1 MKKYI
6 VFILSL
12 FLSLQLNA
20 QVSVKK
26 YIVISEVMYD
36 SPLNEQIA
44 QGIPY
49 SNGEYIELY
58 NLENTAVDLTG
69 WKLTGGGKTE
79 IYQFPANTII
89 NPRSTLIVA
98 YQYKDS
104 GFLLN
109 DLYSYDGYEMTTIL
123 YQRKI
128 ILSNSGETVSV
139 VDNVGNVVDYITYD
153 GTSNKTKPNRLSAT
167 NEDGTAGD
175 HCKSLH
181 RSLVLFDET
190 NNIIFDPTHWKTELG
205 NLFEVQIESPIDL
218 PSQNKNYVL
227 ETTYTSSQSG
237 RSCITYYD
245 GLGRPC
251 QTIDIAASPVNSQ
264 NIVSFVEYDCMG
276 RNDSIVYLPYVT
288 KSQSITFRQNPLNE
302 QTNFYQNIYAY
313 DNKEYDRNYPFAAKE
328 YDKSNMGLV
337 MKQGSSGLMYQL
349 NSHPKEYEYGFNG
362 PWGEVKKYSVTE
374 SGTLNYK
381 GSYPEKSL
389 TTKITK
395 QPVTDFEK
403 SILIEYYD
411 ANENLIAREQH
422 ISMQDR
428 RITYYIY
435 DDLGHL
441 RYVLPPS
448 ANIQAT
454 TSPDQLPEDCFYY
467 EYDEYNHI
475 CKQYI
480 PGASYTLFLYDKRG
494 RLVMK
499 QNGEQRKNRQ
509 WTFTKYDIFDRPI
522 MEGIYSGGTYETHKA
537 ALANQT
543 NFGEEIDRAAY
554 NYTNQC
560 YPNIDNANILNITY
574 YDDYDWIPDGEDEDR
589 YNYRSEQALG
599 NSVNYKIKGK
609 VSARTVKILDPAI
622 TQQKW
627 LTTLSYYDE
636 KYRVIQTVGDLYPEG
651 IEIVSNKYDYAGNIT
666 EVLVRQEFPTS
677 IHEYRKWMNYDNHGR
692 LLSIDQEITGDTVN
706 GRVTI
711 AHYTYDEL
719 GRSIEK
725 KLHNAYET
733 CSYKYDIEGQ
743 NTSGKSS
750 LFDYEICMIS
760 PNGNFTSRYDHKP
773 ALFVWNRHDSDNSS
787 GYKYDYDLTGQLK
800 TAAYIQ
806 RAQNDENWGESSAF
820 NERDIEY
827 DKNGNILQMKR
838 TDSTGNRLHY
848 LAYIYRGNQ
857 LISFSCNDQVYEGY
871 TYDASGNLTYD
882 PYSNIH
888 IEYNELNLPSRIFDD
903 NKEVRY
909 IYSADGQKLKTI
921 ADGSFTYYRSTM
933 IYGGS
938 PGSGEQLLYIL
949 HPEGMAVN
957 ENGTFAYK
965 YNLTDYMGN
974 VRTYAV
980 ADRSSETLLEEQVLD
995 YYPFGLAHSYNNLHK
1010 NRYLFSGKELQDAS
1024 LGRHGFLELYDFGAR
1039 YYNPMSGRWFN
1050 PDPALQTV
1058 NPYLFCGNTP
1068 MVYIDQDGEFFFTIL
1083 NAIKDFFH
1091 GLFTW
1096 NWSSENW
1103 HSTVMAF
1110 KIDMG
1115 WFQGNFGQILSRFTW
1130 ELPQTLFGHLG
1141 SQTENLFE
1149 GVKSVS
1155 YYGGATAVETYSAK
1169 WGGFTLGS
1177 FIIGHRGLHAD
1188 PNNSL
1193 FQHEYG
1199 HYLQSR
1205 ASGPLYLGKY
1215 AIPSFYD
1222 TMFGRGNHKY
1232 HSVEQDANARA
1243 IKYFEKRI
1251 PGFADRRNKGI
1262 NEGWDHYKY
1271 PIVGYDVQGGF
1282 YSARSQAALD
1292 RAHIPAFESPLDAFV
1307 AVLSLNPVTSFGTG
1321 AIYQTP
1327 YNTRKN
1333 NNAYINENKCSIITR

>member
-1 MKKYI
+1 MK
-6 VFILSL
+6 
-12 FLSLQLNA
+12 
-20 QVSVKK
+20 
-26 YIVISEVMYD
+26 
-36 SPLNEQIA
+36 
-44 QGIPY
+44 
-49 SNGEYIELY
+49 
-58 NLENTAVDLTG
+58 
-69 WKLTGGGKTE
+69 WCC
-79 IYQFPANTII
+79 
-89 NPRSTLIVA
+89 R
-98 YQYKDS
+98 
-104 GFLLN
+104 
-109 DLYSYDGYEMTTIL
+109 
-123 YQRKI
+123 
-128 ILSNSGETVSV
+128 
-139 VDNVGNVVDYITYD
+139 
-153 GTSNKTKPNRLSAT
+153 
-167 NEDGTAGD
+167 
-175 HCKSLH
+175 
-181 RSLVLFDET
+181 
-190 NNIIFDPTHWKTELG
+190 
-205 NLFEVQIESPIDL
+205 
-218 PSQNKNYVL
+218 
-227 ETTYTSSQSG
+227 
-237 RSCITYYD
+237 
-245 GLGRPC
+245 
-251 QTIDIAASPVNSQ
+251 
-264 NIVSFVEYDCMG
+264 
-276 RNDSIVYLPYVT
+276 
-288 KSQSITFRQNPLNE
+288 
-302 QTNFYQNIYAY
+302 
-313 DNKEYDRNYPFAAKE
+313 
-328 YDKSNMGLV
+328 
-337 MKQGSSGLMYQL
+337 
-349 NSHPKEYEYGFNG
+349 
-362 PWGEVKKYSVTE
+362 
-374 SGTLNYK
+374 
-381 GSYPEKSL
+381 EK
-389 TTKITK
+389 
-395 QPVTDFEK
+395 
-403 SILIEYYD
+403 
-411 ANENLIAREQH
+411 
-422 ISMQDR
+422 
-428 RITYYIY
+428 
-435 DDLGHL
+435 
-441 RYVLPPS
+441 
-448 ANIQAT
+448 
-454 TSPDQLPEDCFYY
+454 
-467 EYDEYNHI
+467 
-475 CKQYI
+475 
-480 PGASYTLFLYDKRG
+480 
-494 RLVMK
+494 
-499 QNGEQRKNRQ
+499 
-509 WTFTKYDIFDRPI
+509 
-522 MEGIYSGGTYETHKA
+522 
-537 ALANQT
+537 
-543 NFGEEIDRAAY
+543 
-554 NYTNQC
+554 
-560 YPNIDNANILNITY
+560 NIL
-574 YDDYDWIPDGEDEDR
+574 
-589 YNYRSEQALG
+589 QC
-599 NSVNYKIKGK
+599 
-609 VSARTVKILDPAI
+609 
-622 TQQKW
+622 
-627 LTTLSYYDE
+627 
-636 KYRVIQTVGDLYPEG
+636 
-651 IEIVSNKYDYAGNIT
+651 
-666 EVLVRQEFPTS
+666 
-677 IHEYRKWMNYDNHGR
+677 
-692 LLSIDQEITGDTVN
+692 
-706 GRVTI
+706 
-711 AHYTYDEL
+711 HY
-719 GRSIEK
+719 
-725 KLHNAYET
+725 
-733 CSYKYDIEGQ
+733 
-743 NTSGKSS
+743 
-750 LFDYEICMIS
+750 FD
-760 PNGNFTSRYDHKP
+760 
-773 ALFVWNRHDSDNSS
+773 A

-838 TDSTGNRLHY
+838 TDSTGNRLHD

>member
-313 DNKEYDRNYPFAAKE
+313 D
-328 YDKSNMGLV
+328 
-337 MKQGSSGLMYQL
+337 
-349 NSHPKEYEYGFNG
+349 
-362 PWGEVKKYSVTE
+362 
-374 SGTLNYK
+374 
-381 GSYPEKSL
+381 
-389 TTKITK
+389 
-395 QPVTDFEK
+395 
-403 SILIEYYD
+403 
-411 ANENLIAREQH
+411 
-422 ISMQDR
+422 
-428 RITYYIY
+428 
-435 DDLGHL
+435 
-441 RYVLPPS
+441 
-448 ANIQAT
+448 
-454 TSPDQLPEDCFYY
+454 
-467 EYDEYNHI
+467 
-475 CKQYI
+475 
-480 PGASYTLFLYDKRG
+480 
-494 RLVMK
+494 
-499 QNGEQRKNRQ
+499 
-509 WTFTKYDIFDRPI
+509 
-522 MEGIYSGGTYETHKA
+522 
-537 ALANQT
+537 
-543 NFGEEIDRAAY
+543 
-554 NYTNQC
+554 
-560 YPNIDNANILNITY
+560 
-574 YDDYDWIPDGEDEDR
+574 
-589 YNYRSEQALG
+589 
-599 NSVNYKIKGK
+599 
-609 VSARTVKILDPAI
+609 
-622 TQQKW
+622 
-627 LTTLSYYDE
+627 
-636 KYRVIQTVGDLYPEG
+636 
-651 IEIVSNKYDYAGNIT
+651 
-666 EVLVRQEFPTS
+666 
-677 IHEYRKWMNYDNHGR
+677 
-692 LLSIDQEITGDTVN
+692 
-706 GRVTI
+706 
-711 AHYTYDEL
+711 
-719 GRSIEK
+719 
-725 KLHNAYET
+725 
-733 CSYKYDIEGQ
+733 YKYDIEGQ

-838 TDSTGNRLHY
+838 TDSTGNRLHD